1 LPACGSSEVC
11 DLIER
16 VEDAAI
22 GVGRLGVDPSLDH
35 RIKAGEHEAEE
46 RAAAEPG
53 PLGNED
59 GHEDHRN
66 DCERH
71 KGRESPDMPPRR
83 TIAGAARVLASI
95 PAK

>member
-1 LPACGSSEVC
+1 MN
-11 DLIER
+11 
-16 VEDAAI
+16 AAI
-22 GVGRLGVDPSLDH
+22 GVGRLGVDPGLDH
-35 RIKAGEHEAEE
+35 RIEAGEHEAEE

-83 TIAGAARVLASI
+83 MIAGAARVLASI